1 MTRLWQWSSIRMWM
15 VVMLSVGMAIHAL
28 LRGVFG
34 MALVCI
40 VPTLNGTFVMKND
53 FQVDWQLREI
63 SSMHM
68 FFYAGTFLSVFAAH
82 YFTLK
87 FGAKHLIS
95 GGIVVGC
102 VATALIP
109 LTVYISKDYIFT
121 SLLRLLTGI
130 AQGFFIPCSSL
141 LISKWFGP
149 DERSTAMAVFTTG
162 NQIGLAVSM
171 FLTAELC
178 RLDIFYGWPLAFLLY
193 GGSGFVFL
201 VFWMKYGA
209 DHPRQSSRITAVEL
223 AHIRD
228 TTSPMITPTSTPFQ
242 KLLFSPVVLSICLS
256 SFCQSFV
263 MVAMTSYLPE
273 FHRSAL
279 KLNLS
284 QNALWSASPFFVQ
297 TFSKII
303 FGVIADLAKKKLSPT
318 FVAKTGNSIASFGC
332 AVCLLAIGYVECP
345 TTMLILLSLGM
356 ALTSGYVPGYFTSI
370 VSIAP
375 NYTAAISAY
384 AQGFAQ
390 VASILSPIVVGFMTR
405 ESSLAEWTEVFQML
419 AGILILTGIVFLVF
433 GSASIQKW
441 AYYCKSEP
449 KELAGMVDSR
459 GKQSLSLIRED
470 TVE

>member
-1 MTRLWQWSSIRMWM
+1 MAAALWQWSSVRMCM
-15 VVMLSVGMAIHAL
+15 VLMLAVGMAIHAL

-40 VPTLNGTFVMKND
+40 VPTLNSTAVLRNE

-95 GGIVVGC
+95 IGIVVGC

-109 LTVYISKDYIFT
+109 LTVYITKDYIFT
-121 SLLRLLTGI
+121 SLLRLTTGI

-149 DERSTAMAVFTTG
+149 AERSTAMAVFTTG
-162 NQIGLAVSM
+162 NQIGLAISM
-171 FLTAELC
+171 FATAELC
-178 RLDIFYGWPLAFLLY
+178 RLNFFHGWPMAFLLY
-193 GGSGFVFL
+193 GSSGFVFL
-201 VFWMKYGA
+201 FFWVKYGA
-209 DHPRQSSRITAVEL
+209 DHPRQSTRITAVEL

-228 TTSPMITPTSTPFQ
+228 TTTPMVNPSSTPFK
-242 KLLFSPVVLSICLS
+242 KLLFSPVVLAICLS

-279 KLNLS
+279 HLNLS

-297 TFSKII
+297 TFSKVL
-303 FGVIADLAKKKLSPT
+303 FGVVADLAKTKLSPT

-332 AVCLLAIGYVECP
+332 AACLLAVGYVEDA

-390 VASILSPIVVGFMTR
+390 VASILSPIVVGFMTKN
-405 ESSLAEWTEVFQML
+405 STLDEWTEVFQML
-419 AGILILTGIVFLVF
+419 AGILILTGIVFAIF
-433 GSASIQKW
+433 GSASAQKW
-441 AYYCKSEP
+441 AYYER
-449 KELAGMVDSR
+449 KETAQGDSR
-459 GKQSLSLIRED
+459 GKQSLSLIKED
-470 TVE
+470 I